1 LGELYINIISAK
13 DLKLKESSDE
23 THCVAFL
30 TSDPL
35 KIIKTNTSSDPNN
48 PQWDHQ
54 DKLVLHNLS
63 ENDFFE
69 TNLIFQVFTND
80 NGALMVGE
88 ASVDID
94 FALRNPGEWEL
105 KLTNGEGVESGFLN
119 LQVNFLKETEAN
131 EIEDGEGEI
140 GEGEN
145 NNNSQEAYDNTS
157 ENDVEN

>member
-1 LGELYINIISAK
+1 MGELYINIISAK